1 MIASLFSDLI
11 SKYFSAVVGKVTE
24 KYNGENTEPTMLHKS
39 MLTEEYSAD
48 LTWGSTDFNN
58 TIVAADVVALESS
71 IPLKKRDVI
80 TTAIGQIPKLGL
92 KYERGEKFLTD
103 INVMR
108 AKGVN
113 EAQVAAKVLD
123 DVAKCVK
130 GMDVRKEIM
139 FEQALSSGV
148 TLIKDGTMFAGNDG
162 TGIRVDFGF
171 PAANASNAEVTWG
184 ADSYTP
190 ISDIRNMIDAAE
202 GKGVT
207 IRHLWMNRAA
217 FDDIRTSAE
226 GKQLA
231 AVFNGVNIAAGV
243 TLPVPSRAALNDA
256 LADEFNVTIH
266 IINGSFREQLP
277 NGNFNTVTPW
287 ENGIIVGTTDTNVGR
302 LVYGTLAEETN
313 PVNQV
318 TYEKS
323 GSHVLISKFSDT
335 DPLVEYTAAQALCLP
350 VIDNVNSIYRLNSTQ
365 AITFGGTDINSSGV
379 VALPKTQVSSAKVV
393 TTSYAGYGTLTA
405 SRPAADSWCTVAV
418 SGSNINIT
426 ATANSAQNAPKRST
440 TVTVTDGVVTKT
452 FTVEQA
458 ANS

>member
-11 SKYFSAVVGKVTE
+11 NKYFSAVVGKVYDR
-24 KYNGENTEPTMLHKS
+24 YNGENTEPTMLHKQ

-58 TIVAADVVALESS
+58 SIVAADVVALESS
-71 IPLKKRDVI
+71 LPLKKRDVI
-80 TTAIGQIPKLGL
+80 TVAVGQIPKLGL
-92 KYERGEKFLTD
+92 KYERGEKFITD
-103 INVMR
+103 VNVMA

-123 DVAKCVK
+123 DVTKCVK

-139 FEQALSSGV
+139 FEQALSSGQ
-148 TLIKDGTMFAGNDG
+148 TIIKDGTMYAGNDG
-162 TGIRVDFGF
+162 TGIRVDFGY

-184 ADSYTP
+184 ETGYSP
-190 ISDIRNMIDAAE
+190 ISDIRNMIDGAQV
-202 GKGVT
+202 KGVT
-207 IRHLWMNRAA
+207 ISHLWMSRSQ
-217 FDDIRTSAE
+217 FDAIRTSTE

-231 AVFNGVNIAAGV
+231 AVFNGNSIAAGV
-243 TLPVPSRAALNDA
+243 AYPVPSRAALNDA

-266 IINGSFREQLP
+266 IVNGSFREQLP
-277 NGNFNTVTPW
+277 NGTFQTVTPW
-287 ENGIIVGTTDTNVGR
+287 ESGIIVGTTSENVGR

-313 PVNQV
+313 PVQQV
-318 TYEKS
+318 AYQKS

-350 VIDNVNSIYRLNSTQ
+350 VIDNVNSIYRLNAVQ
-365 AITFGGTDINSSGV
+365 AITFGGTDISDGKVS
-379 VALPKTQVSSAKVV
+379 LPKTAVSTAKVV
-393 TTSYAGYGTLTA
+393 TTSYAGYGTLSA
-405 SRPAADSWCTVAV
+405 SVPAAASWCTVAV
-418 SGSNINIT
+418 SGTNINIT
-426 ATANSAQNAPKRST
+426 ATANSASSAPKRST